1 MESLCR
7 SLSELADSLR
17 AKSEGAEGGPE
28 VPGSLDAALGAART
42 ALQSE
47 VAALRAPAKK
57 KTGKQGGRA
66 DKETLNEEINNK
78 LFDHIMGGIESVSG
92 KFGHYYI
99 GVRSLSDFF
108 FNCFVEHSR

>member
-1 MESLCR
+1 MKSLVK
-7 SLSELADSLR
+7 LLKITLAQ
-17 AKSEGAEGGPE
+17 E
-28 VPGSLDAALGAART
+28 
-42 ALQSE
+42 
-47 VAALRAPAKK
+47 
-57 KTGKQGGRA
+57 

-108 FNCFVEHSR
+108 LNCFVEHSR